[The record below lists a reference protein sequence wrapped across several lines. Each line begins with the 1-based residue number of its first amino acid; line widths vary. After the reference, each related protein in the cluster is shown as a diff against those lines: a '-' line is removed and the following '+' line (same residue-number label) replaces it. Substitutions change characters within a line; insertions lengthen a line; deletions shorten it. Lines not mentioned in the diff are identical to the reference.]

1 MVTLRGCS
9 AFLFYVLAGSFF
21 IAYLLLQNG
30 IEPVAAAW
38 WLQRGD
44 LPLIG
49 SAFLF
54 GGISF
59 YRSLRPSGEFS
70 LPLFLLTLLPLLIL
84 FGFFITL
91 NFWDV
96 LPLPQGQAF
105 L

>member
-1 MVTLRGCS
+1 MVTLRGFS
-9 AFLFYVLAGSFF
+9 AFLFYILAGSFF
-21 IAYLLLQNG
+21 IAYLLLRNG
-30 IEPVAAAW
+30 IQPVAAAW

-59 YRSLRPSGEFS
+59 YHSFRPSGEFS
-70 LPLFLLTLLPLLIL
+70 LPLFLTTLLPLLLLLAL
-84 FGFFITL
+84 FIVL